1 MRGGR
6 VKGRAKSVETRS
18 RRTGVGCDTSSVYTL
33 PEGDP
38 AAQGDKTEGKNED
51 ILLIFPIK

>member
-38 AAQGDKTEGKNED
+38 AAQGDKTEGK
-51 ILLIFPIK
+51 K